1 MFSDED
7 ISLDMVG
14 SLEEVP
20 LPGGDQM
27 KDHLREYKKAI
38 SKDCKF
44 LSSDHFFLQ
53 GWWPRRTLIVITIA

>member
-1 MFSDED
+1 MA
-7 ISLDMVG
+7 G
-14 SLEEVP
+14 SLEEVS

-53 GWWPRRTLIVITIA
+53 GWWPRRTLIVTTIA